1 MDVVIRIMVKDR
13 NMTLSP
19 VTVFGGVGFVGRYIV
34 KELAEAGAAVRVAVR
49 HPERGLFLK
58 SMGEVGQISLVRAN
72 ILDEASVVAAVSGV
86 AAVVNT
92 VGILFERG
100 RQRFDDIH
108 SEGAKTIAVA
118 ARASG
123 VERIIH
129 ISAIGADGRSPARYA
144 RSKAAGEAAMR
155 EKFRDTIIIRPSVVF
170 GAEDDFFNRF
180 AFLARVFPVMPLLA
194 GKTKFQPIYV
204 SDLAKAVVA
213 ALNNSDLVG
222 DTFEIGGPQVYQ
234 FREMMELIFEQ
245 VGRKRILL
253 PLPIA
258 LVAPLAA
265 VLEWLPKP
273 PITRDQLCFLRCDNV
288 VGTNVK
294 TISDLGIQATPLEVV
309 LPTYLA
315 RFKLGGSYD
324 SNAMSG

>member
-1 MDVVIRIMVKDR
+1 
-13 NMTLSP
+13 MTTSP

-34 KELAEAGAAVRVAVR
+34 KELVGAGAAVRVAVR

-58 SMGEVGQISLVRAN
+58 SMGEVGQVSLVRAN

-108 SEGAKTIAVA
+108 AEGAKRIAIA
-118 ARASG
+118 ARANG

-129 ISAIGADGRSPARYA
+129 ISAIGADGHSPAKYA
-144 RSKAAGEAAMR
+144 RSKAAGESAMR
-155 EKFRDTIIIRPSVVF
+155 ENFPGTIIIRPSVVF

-180 AFLARVFPVMPLLA
+180 AFLARVFPVMPLVA
-194 GKTKFQPIYV
+194 GKTNFQPIYV

-213 ALNNSDLVG
+213 ALNNSDVVG
-222 DTFEIGGPQVYQ
+222 DTFELGGPKVYQ
-234 FREMMELIFEQ
+234 FREVMELIFEQ
-245 VGRKRILL
+245 VGRKRILV
-253 PLPIA
+253 PIPNA
-258 LVAPLAA
+258 LAAPLAA
-265 VLEWLPKP
+265 VLEWLPRP
-273 PITRDQLCFLRCDNV
+273 PITRDQLCLLRRDNV

-294 TISDLGIQATPLEVV
+294 SLSDLGIPATPAELV

-315 RFKLGGSYD
+315 RFKIEGS
-324 SNAMSG
+324 

>member
-1 MDVVIRIMVKDR
+1 
-13 NMTLSP
+13 MTTSP

-34 KELAEAGAAVRVAVR
+34 KELVGAGAAVRVAVR

-58 SMGEVGQISLVRAN
+58 SMGEVGQVSLVRAN

-108 SEGAKTIAVA
+108 AEGAKRIAIA
-118 ARASG
+118 ARANG

-129 ISAIGADGRSPARYA
+129 ISAIGADEHSPAKYA

-155 EKFRDTIIIRPSVVF
+155 ENFPGTIIIRPSVVF

-180 AFLARVFPVMPLLA
+180 AFLARVFPVMPLVA
-194 GKTKFQPIYV
+194 GKTNFQPIYV

-213 ALNNSDLVG
+213 ALKNSDVEG
-222 DTFEIGGPQVYQ
+222 DTFELGGPKVYQ
-234 FREMMELIFEQ
+234 FREVMELIFEQ
-245 VGRKRILL
+245 VSRKRILV
-253 PLPIA
+253 PIPNA

-265 VLEWLPKP
+265 VLEWLPRP
-273 PITRDQLCFLRCDNV
+273 PITRDQLCLLRRDNV

-294 TISDLGIQATPLEVV
+294 SLSDLGIPATPAELV

-315 RFKLGGSYD
+315 RFKSGGS
-324 SNAMSG
+324 